1 MIWTIYKMLFKLLPF
16 INHIDAA
23 TFNQVCKYQS
33 NQAFCT
39 RTFATIRSG
48 NAVVFILIKMIK
60 EGELIDFTP
69 FCCLLMHKNKERYLL
84 THN

>member
-1 MIWTIYKMLFKLLPF
+1 MSCKHANNQFALHFLYTKLSYIAPTDYNPMIWTIYKMLFKLLPF

-23 TFNQVCKYQS
+23 TFNQVCTYQS

-48 NAVVFILIKMIK
+48 NARM
-60 EGELIDFTP
+60 
-69 FCCLLMHKNKERYLL
+69 YLS
-84 THN
+84 